1 MGGICKLIIKA
12 YADDSFSSEKG
23 EFKSSVNPSNL
34 RITNNVNYS
43 SSQMM
48 GGKSAGLRYNT
59 SDPQELSFS
68 LIFDNSGV
76 FVDNKLP
83 IKDQI
88 ECLQKVVLDYQKDI
102 NEPFFVRVIWGTID
116 FKGKLKKFNISYTQ
130 FQIDGSPIRAEVD
143 MSILEYKASMH
154 NKGKSGD
161 GANKENK
168 SNENTAEGKSEASG
182 GRGGN
187 QGGNN
192 NGDNNGNNNGSNSSE
207 NSGNNSNEAGDN
219 VNDGTNSSGENNGNN
234 NSTNNNGGA
243 NAGGNN
249 GPEKNLQNQANTT
262 QPTDIGPVKQ
272 VQPGAGTTLPQLNGG
287 VKNLDLLGKFNNL
300 SAIRG
305 MIGGL
310 VAGLALGA
318 LGLAIPALLAGLL
331 AWLLAKLV
339 ELIKRGVSFIKKKA
353 SKAKDK
359 LKDGGKKIAGKTKEG
374 AKKIAKKTKSGAKTV
389 ASKTKSAANKTAELF
404 KKARK

>member
-48 GGKSAGLRYNT
+48 GGQSAGLRYNT

-83 IKDQI
+83 VKDQI

-102 NEPFFVRVIWGTID
+102 NEPFFVRIIWGTID

-168 SNENTAEGKSEASG
+168 SNENNAEGKSGDSG

-187 QGGNN
+187 QG
-192 NGDNNGNNNGSNSSE
+192 GNNNGSNSSE

-219 VNDGTNSSGENNGNN
+219 VNDGTNSSGANNGNN
-234 NSTNNNGGA
+234 NSTNNKGGA
-243 NAGGNN
+243 NAGENN
-249 GPEKNLQNQANTT
+249 T
-262 QPTDIGPVKQ
+262 QPTDVGAVKQ
-272 VQPGAGTTLPQLNGG
+272 VQPGAGTTLSQLNGG

-305 MIGGL
+305 MVGGL

-353 SKAKDK
+353 SKIKDK
-359 LKDGGKKIAGKTKEG
+359 IKEGGKKIAGKTKEG
-374 AKKIAKKTKSGAKTV
+374 AKKV
-389 ASKTKSAANKTAELF
+389 ASKTKTGAKTVSSKTKSSGNKTAELF

>member
-12 YADDSFSSEKG
+12 YADDAFSSEKG

-83 IKDQI
+83 VKDQI

-130 FQIDGSPIRAEVD
+130 FQIDGTPIRAEVD

-161 GANKENK
+161 GANTENK
-168 SNENTAEGKSEASG
+168 SNENTAEGKSGASG
-182 GRGGN
+182 GSGGN
-187 QGGNN
+187 QG
-192 NGDNNGNNNGSNSSE
+192 GDNNGNNNGSNSSA
-207 NSGNNSNEAGDN
+207 NSGNNSNKAGDN

-234 NSTNNNGGA
+234 NSTNNKGGD

-249 GPEKNLQNQANTT
+249 GSEKNVQNQANKT
-262 QPTDIGPVKQ
+262 QPTDVGPVKQ
-272 VQPGAGTTLPQLNGG
+272 VQPGAGTTLSQLNGG
-287 VKNLDLLGKFNNL
+287 VKNLDLLGKFNAL

-310 VAGLALGA
+310 IA
-318 LGLAIPALLAGLL
+318 GLAIPALLAGLL

-339 ELIKRGVSFIKKKA
+339 ELIKRGISFIKKKA

-359 LKDGGKKIAGKTKEG
+359 AKDGGKKITGKTKEG
-374 AKKIAKKTKSGAKTV
+374 DKKVDAKTKSGAKT
-389 ASKTKSAANKTAELF
+389 KSSANKTAELF

>member
-48 GGKSAGLRYNT
+48 GGQSAGLRYNT

-83 IKDQI
+83 VKDQI

-168 SNENTAEGKSEASG
+168 SNENNAEGKSGDSG

-187 QGGNN
+187 QGE
-192 NGDNNGNNNGSNSSE
+192 NNNGSNSSE

-219 VNDGTNSSGENNGNN
+219 VNDGTNSSGANNGNN
-234 NSTNNNGGA
+234 NSTNNKGGA
-243 NAGGNN
+243 NAGENN
-249 GPEKNLQNQANTT
+249 T
-262 QPTDIGPVKQ
+262 QPTDVGPVKQ
-272 VQPGAGTTLPQLNGG
+272 VQPGAGTTLSQLNGG

-305 MIGGL
+305 MVGGL

-353 SKAKDK
+353 SKIKDK
-359 LKDGGKKIAGKTKEG
+359 IKEGGKKIAGKTKEG
-374 AKKIAKKTKSGAKTV
+374 AKKVAYKTKTGAKTV
-389 ASKTKSAANKTAELF
+389 SSKTKSSGNKTAELF

>member
-1 MGGICKLIIKA
+1 MKTAL
-12 YADDSFSSEKG
+12 
-23 EFKSSVNPSNL
+23 SNSPP
-34 RITNNVNYS
+34 IPWAS
-43 SSQMM
+43 
-48 GGKSAGLRYNT
+48 GGLRYNT

-83 IKDQI
+83 VKDQI

-168 SNENTAEGKSEASG
+168 SNENNAEGKSGDSG

-187 QGGNN
+187 QG
-192 NGDNNGNNNGSNSSE
+192 GNNNGSNSSE

-219 VNDGTNSSGENNGNN
+219 VNDGTNSSGANNGNN
-234 NSTNNNGGA
+234 NSTNNKGGA
-243 NAGGNN
+243 NAGENN
-249 GPEKNLQNQANTT
+249 T
-262 QPTDIGPVKQ
+262 QPTDVGPVKQ
-272 VQPGAGTTLPQLNGG
+272 VQPGAGTTLSQLNGG

-305 MIGGL
+305 MVGGL

-353 SKAKDK
+353 SKIKDK
-359 LKDGGKKIAGKTKEG
+359 IKEGGKKIAGKTKEG
-374 AKKIAKKTKSGAKTV
+374 AKKV
-389 ASKTKSAANKTAELF
+389 ASKTKTGAKTVSSKTKSSGNKTAELF

>member
-48 GGKSAGLRYNT
+48 GGQSAGLRYNT

-83 IKDQI
+83 VKDQI

-168 SNENTAEGKSEASG
+168 SNENNAEGKSGDSG

-187 QGGNN
+187 QG
-192 NGDNNGNNNGSNSSE
+192 GNNNGSNSSE

-219 VNDGTNSSGENNGNN
+219 VNDGTNSSGANNGNN
-234 NSTNNNGGA
+234 NSTNNKGGA
-243 NAGGNN
+243 NAGENN
-249 GPEKNLQNQANTT
+249 T
-262 QPTDIGPVKQ
+262 QPTDVGPVKQ
-272 VQPGAGTTLPQLNGG
+272 VQPGAGTTLSQLNGG

-305 MIGGL
+305 MVGGL

-353 SKAKDK
+353 SKIKDK
-359 LKDGGKKIAGKTKEG
+359 IKEGGKKIAGKTKEG
-374 AKKIAKKTKSGAKTV
+374 AKKV
-389 ASKTKSAANKTAELF
+389 ASKTKTGAKTVSSKTKSSGNKTAELF